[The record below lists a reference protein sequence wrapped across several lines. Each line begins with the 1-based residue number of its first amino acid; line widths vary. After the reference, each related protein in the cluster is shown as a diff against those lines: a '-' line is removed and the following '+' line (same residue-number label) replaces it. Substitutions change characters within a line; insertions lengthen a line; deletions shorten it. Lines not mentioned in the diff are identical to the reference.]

1 MNQTQVNSDNP
12 SLQDDNTRILLMGLG
27 LGAVVGLVS
36 SYLYTRTA
44 SENQN
49 ADGGKAKSVS
59 TGQLLGIMLTILGL
73 VRQIADL
80 GKPPKS
86 GKTNKK

>member
-1 MNQTQVNSDNP
+1 MNQTQVNSDSPN
-12 SLQDDNTRILLMGLG
+12 LQEHNTRILLMGLG

-44 SENQN
+44 SEHQQT
-49 ADGGKAKSVS
+49 DGNKAKSVS

-73 VRQIADL
+73 VRQIAEL

-86 GKTNKK
+86 GKSNKK